1 MTANDGG
8 VYRGIQMYTKVYRC
22 IQMITWGKRGGE
34 GGKGDGE
41 VTIYSFNLFFGSPFF
56 LFWVG

>member
-1 MTANDGG
+1 MMA
-8 VYRGIQMYTKVYRC
+8 VYIEEYRC